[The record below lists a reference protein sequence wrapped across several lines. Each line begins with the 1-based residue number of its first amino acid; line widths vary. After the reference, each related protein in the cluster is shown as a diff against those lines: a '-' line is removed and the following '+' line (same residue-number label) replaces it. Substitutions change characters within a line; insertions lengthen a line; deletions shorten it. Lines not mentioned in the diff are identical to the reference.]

1 MSRRT
6 PTTPSRALPAEEYE
20 LAQVNDE
27 AEAGPSKPR
36 RKATPVRRLTIHA
49 GPSSS
54 VLFSANPQSPHQ
66 RRHSGHGHHRTSSYP
81 DNNGGRLSGAQNNF
95 LDEDLDYFG
104 GAQSRRSE
112 EVQMPNIGHMLG
124 FNPDDED
131 HYAVAAGMKNDW
143 KKRLYLLMEEPSSGR
158 EAFYVHIG
166 VTGGIIFRSAAS
178 HLTSV
183 QQAHR

>member
-6 PTTPSRALPAEEYE
+6 PTTPSRGLPAEDYE
-20 LAQVNDE
+20 LSEINGNS
-27 AEAGPSKPR
+27 EAGPSKPR
-36 RKATPVRRLTIHA
+36 QKQPPVRKLTIHA

-54 VLFSANPQSPHQ
+54 VLFSAAPQSPHQ
-66 RRHSGHGHHRTSSYP
+66 QRRTSHHRTPSYP
-81 DNNGGRLSGAQNNF
+81 ENGTGTGRFSGAQPHF

-104 GAQSRRSE
+104 GAHSRRSE
-112 EVQMPNIGHMLG
+112 EVQMPNLGHMLG

-131 HYAVAAGMKNDW
+131 HYAVAAGMRSAW

-166 VTGGIIFRSAAS
+166 VTGGIIFR
-178 HLTSV
+178 
-183 QQAHR
+183 

>member
-6 PTTPSRALPAEEYE
+6 PTIPSQALPAEEYE
-20 LAQVNDE
+20 LPTINDE
-27 AEAGPSKPR
+27 PEAGPSRPR
-36 RKATPVRRLTIHA
+36 RTKPLAPVRRLTIHA

-54 VLFSANPQSPHQ
+54 VLFSAHPSHSPNQ
-66 RRHSGHGHHRTSSYP
+66 RRTSNHGHGHGHHRNPSYP
-81 DNNGGRLSGAQNNF
+81 ESPRASNF

-104 GAQSRRSE
+104 GTQARRSE
-112 EVQMPNIGHMLG
+112 EVQMPNLGHMLG

-131 HYAVAAGMKNDW
+131 HYAVAAGMGSVW

-166 VTGGIIFRSAAS
+166 VTGGIIFR
-178 HLTSV
+178 
-183 QQAHR
+183 

>member
-6 PTTPSRALPAEEYE
+6 PTTPSRSLPAEQYE
-20 LAQVNDE
+20 LPTIDNE
-27 AEAGPSKPR
+27 PEAGPSRPLRTTKP
-36 RKATPVRRLTIHA
+36 PPVSVRRLTIHA

-54 VLFSANPQSPHQ
+54 VLFSAHPSQSPHQ
-66 RRHSGHGHHRTSSYP
+66 RRWSHHGHGHHRSTSYP
-81 DNNGGRLSGAQNNF
+81 ESPRNNF

-104 GAQSRRSE
+104 GAQARRSE
-112 EVQMPNIGHMLG
+112 EVQMPNLGHMLG

-131 HYAVAAGMKNDW
+131 HYAVAASMGSSW

-166 VTGGIIFRSAAS
+166 VTSGIIFR
-178 HLTSV
+178 
-183 QQAHR
+183 

>member
-1 MSRRT
+1 MEMSRQT
-6 PTTPSRALPAEEYE
+6 PTTPSRGLPAEEYE
-20 LAQVNDE
+20 LADIDNGP
-27 AEAGPSKPR
+27 EAGPSKPR
-36 RKATPVRRLTIHA
+36 RKPTPARRLTIHA

-54 VLFSANPQSPHQ
+54 VLFSAHPQSPHQ
-66 RRHSGHGHHRTSSYP
+66 RRSSHHRTHSNP
-81 DNNGGRLSGAQNNF
+81 DGGSGRFSGAQTNF

-131 HYAVAAGMKNDW
+131 HYAVAAGMRSDW

-166 VTGGIIFRSAAS
+166 VTGGIIFR
-178 HLTSV
+178 
-183 QQAHR
+183 